1 MARNYFK
8 ALKSRYK
15 WETSSPEIITI
26 PDQTLTIP
34 QIMDR
39 FRKGIP
45 VETRQTYYS
54 DDPINYQ
61 SLDLAELS
69 QMSEENKQYMSDLQE
84 ELKNAS
90 EAKKATLEAKK
101 AEDAKIVPPKEDN
114 IDKK

>member
-1 MARNYFK
+1 MARNFFK

-15 WETSSPEIITI
+15 WETSSTEIITI

-34 QIMDR
+34 QILDR

-69 QMSEENKQYMSDLQE
+69 QMSDENKQYMSVLEE
-84 ELKNAS
+84 ELKKAA
-90 EAKKATLEAKK
+90 EAKKATLEAKI
-101 AEDAKIVPPKEDN
+101 AEDAKKVTPTEDN
-114 IDKK
+114 IENK